1 MKTELLKKL
10 EELRK
15 EIEAMPDDQDD
26 KSVDTSYF
34 LPFIDK
40 KTGINLI
47 EKRNHCEYAY
57 KSFYLNNY
65 FDWRIETDSN
75 DCLVLIPTRK

>member
-10 EELRK
+10 EDLRK

-26 KSVDTSYF
+26 KSVEVSHF

-40 KTGINLI
+40 KTGISLI
-47 EKRNHCEYAY
+47 ENRNHCEYAY
-57 KSFYLNNY
+57 KSFYLNDH
-65 FDWRIETDSN
+65 FKWEMKN
-75 DCLVLIPTRK
+75 DGACLVLIPTRK